1 MGICGI
7 VRSTYRLV
15 LVTALLGLLLGGTRQ
30 LQATPIINNIGLTSP
45 AATITFDNPVY
56 ATGTPITDQY
66 AGQGVTFVPGLF
78 YNVQPVFFPTPSL
91 ANFDLLGDVNNPVTI
106 NFLQDQTG
114 AAFAMQT
121 NAGDSTFTALL
132 NGTVVESFSA
142 PTELSILPDL
152 TNASNFY
159 GFTGITF
166 NQIEILSGTTFFQID
181 NLQLSASSVPEP
193 SSFVMGSL
201 GGLLCVAYG
210 WSRRRATPW
219 RP

>member
-1 MGICGI
+1 MM
-7 VRSTYRLV
+7 RLIRRLL

-30 LQATPIINNIGLTSP
+30 LQAAPIINNFGLTSP
-45 AATITFDNPVY
+45 AATITFDTPVY
-56 ATGTPITDQY
+56 ATGTPIMNQY
-66 AGQGVTFVPGLF
+66 AGQGVTFSPGLF

-121 NAGDSTFTALL
+121 NPGDSTFTALL
-132 NGTVVESFSA
+132 NGTPVESFTA
-142 PTELSILPDL
+142 PTELSFLPDL

-166 NQIEILSGTTFFQID
+166 NQIEVLSLTTYLQID
-181 NLQLSASSVPEP
+181 NLQLSVSSVPEP
-193 SSFVMGSL
+193 SAFVMGSL
-201 GGLLCVAYG
+201 GSLLCVGCG
-210 WSRRRATPW
+210 WNRRRRATLK